1 MKAERKHSGI
11 QTMNFPAVSSRYF
24 YMFRTQFSSFS
35 KCLESF
41 FFYSKLLFR
50 YGSSDFPG
58 GFLDFFVLFAL
69 PPAIS
74 NEIYCIGIF
83 IFFLLSLYL
92 LIFACELHTKNLPQ
106 KTRKK
111 VELLWIV
118 LSFRLKGNSFFV
130 TFALVICNDKGKNVP
145 GKLDNKKM
153 RKHRERSKLSC
164 LCLSIFRFSPVH
176 FRFYLFEKILL
187 KSNHKRIQFW
197 LIFMSG
203 EFSENRFVW
212 HSHDFNELSRFITM
226 HT

>member
-145 GKLDNKKM
+145 GKLDNKKCGNIERDRNWVAFACLFSAFRQFIFDFICS
-153 RKHRERSKLSC
+153 RKSC
-164 LCLSIFRFSPVH
+164 WNQTT
-176 FRFYLFEKILL
+176 K
-187 KSNHKRIQFW
+187 
-197 LIFMSG
+197 
-203 EFSENRFVW
+203 EFNF
-212 HSHDFNELSRFITM
+212 D
-226 HT
+226 